1 MHTLFLSSLLFI
13 LFFCIISVYLMK
25 RSRVSMFY
33 LAINANLFV
42 YIISI
47 YSLLFS
53 TQVIYFRLTFAAAC
67 LGNLF
72 IYALLK
78 ELAHHSFD
86 GVDKVFAGL
95 TGLVAFVSVLT
106 PYMVTSFQQVEPL
119 TFGYLNILQS
129 FKLSYGFLYPIVGG
143 LLAYVFFRA
152 LFLCRVYLKTTH
164 NKRPVMYSLGS
175 LTLLF
180 LLTFISNF
188 LYPMVFGTSKYS
200 FMVVVWSLFLC
211 IGNFIAISKY
221 QYLNIRLVFSKSLL
235 FLFCWTGLFSGLY
248 VFGMILFLG
257 RNHPFEWI
265 SFSCVLLFFVFIY
278 QSTRDIFSK
287 LMKDVLGEVTNNLQD
302 FYMVI
307 SKDIL
312 DAKHYSHIF
321 NSIKKLI
328 DFFEGDQMVG
338 ALMFENGP
346 QYTFNDH
353 MSPPYFDH
361 CLSKANQSGDM
372 VDIYV
377 DDEFVF
383 LIFNLIK
390 DNQKYGWF
398 HARLPIYKHEWLRR
412 QQPVLANI
420 LASCIH
426 SMALIGSY
434 ESINTKIKYLT
445 NSNEFVSR
453 LSLTSIN
460 TLSTMILYQLKKI
473 FGFEHVILPEFS
485 RYNMEW
491 SSSTVYVPVN
501 IRHIIND
508 LDLFAYFSFSY
519 DPIYFNCSEPETI
532 SGLSEVCE
540 FYQCEECY
548 LLPIV
553 QDDRLIGYYL
563 GFSKKKN
570 QLLEVSLLSIINKQI
585 SSILYRSITSHRIAS
600 IKRFYQ
606 EIIDHYSSIVVVL
619 REDFSIEFSNRY
631 FQTFFEKN
639 YQSFNE
645 LIFDYPALDIIH
657 KIIDF
662 SDTEL
667 TLELKQHHFKLSLK
681 NLGDNK
687 IIVLLT
693 NVTDLV
699 KIQHSISKSSKLR
712 GMGAFVAGV
721 AHEIKNPLV
730 AVKTFTQLISKDW
743 TSDEIRQK
751 CQTIVLPQL
760 HRINNLSESLN
771 YFGKNDSTSF
781 QPINLSELILN
792 SKELVMARLDG
803 QTQIEFDL
811 EPNIMIFANHST
823 LEQVFLNLLL
833 NAIDAVETVKN
844 PQIKFRLFTDVT
856 TKVVLDI
863 IDNGVGISSENVHH
877 LFDPFFTTKDT
888 GTGLGLSIVHQII
901 LDHQGSISILETGEF
916 GTTFRLVFPKLL
928 RPKVNSGVRHDD

>member
-1 MHTLFLSSLLFI
+1 MHILFLSSLLFI

-33 LAINANLFV
+33 LAINASLFM

-53 TQVIYFRLTFAAAC
+53 THVIYFRLTFVAAC
-67 LGNLF
+67 VGNLF

-86 GVDKVFAGL
+86 GLDKVFAGL
-95 TGLVAFVSVLT
+95 TGLLAMVSVLT
-106 PYMVTSFQQVEPL
+106 PYMVTSFQQVDPL
-119 TFGYLNILQS
+119 PVGNLNMLQS
-129 FKLSYGFLYPIVGG
+129 FKLTYGVLYPFVGG
-143 LLAYVFFRA
+143 VLAYVFIRS
-152 LFLCRVYLKTTH
+152 LFLCRVYFKTAY
-164 NKRPVMYSLGS
+164 NKRPFMYSLGA

-188 LYPMVFGTSKYS
+188 VYPMVFGASKYS
-200 FMVVVWSLFLC
+200 FMVVIWSLFLC

-221 QYLNIRLVFSKSLL
+221 QYLNVRLVFSKSLL
-235 FLFCWTGLFSGLY
+235 FLFCWTALFSGLY
-248 VFGMILFLG
+248 VFGMTLFFG
-257 RNHPFEWI
+257 RNHPFEWM
-265 SFSCVLLFFVFIY
+265 SFSCVLLFFVLIY

-287 LMKDVLGEVTNNLQD
+287 LMKDVLGDVTNNLQD

-321 NSIKKLI
+321 NSFKKLI

-338 ALMFENGP
+338 ALMFENGSK
-346 QYTFNDH
+346 YAFNDH
-353 MSPPYFDH
+353 MSPAYFDH
-361 CLSKANQSGDM
+361 CLSKANQVGDM

-377 DDEFVF
+377 DDGFVF

-412 QQPVLANI
+412 QHPALVNI

-434 ESINTKIKYLT
+434 ENINTKIKHLT
-445 NSNEFVSR
+445 NSNEFISR

-460 TLSTMILYQLKKI
+460 TLSTMILYQLKQT

-491 SSSTVYVPVN
+491 SYSTVYVPVK
-501 IRHIIND
+501 IRQLINK
-508 LDLFAYFSFSY
+508 LNLFSYFSFPY
-519 DPIYFNCSEPETI
+519 DPIYFNCSEPDTI
-532 SGLSEVCE
+532 SGLVKVCE

-570 QLLEVSLLSIINKQI
+570 QRLEVSLLSIINKQI

-600 IKRFYQ
+600 TKCFYQ
-606 EIIDHYSSIVVVL
+606 EIIDHYSSIIVVL
-619 REDFSIEFSNRY
+619 REDFTIEFSNRY

-681 NLGDNK
+681 NLVDNK

-712 GMGAFVAGV
+712 GMGTFVAGV

-743 TSDEIRQK
+743 ASDEIRQK

-781 QPINLSELILN
+781 QPINLPELILN
-792 SKELVMARLDG
+792 SKELVMARLDR

-811 EPNIMIFANHST
+811 EPNIMIFANEST
-823 LEQVFLNLLL
+823 LGQVFLNLLL

-844 PQIKFRLFTDVT
+844 PQIKFCLFTDAT

-928 RPKVNSGVRHDD
+928 RPKVNSGVCHDD